1 MKLYIYGDETGN
13 LDFSNREEASQYF
26 ILTTVTVD
34 DHAVENSLMQL
45 RREIV
50 WESWEDVRLPN
61 SFHASNDNKH
71 VRRRVF
77 DLLTQHTFRVD
88 VTLLEKR
95 KANPSIRVTDAQF
108 YGTAWYYHL
117 TGLVPALAPE
127 SEELLVIAASIGNND
142 MRSNFNSVVEAIA
155 SAVAPATVVKSDMW
169 SASTAPLLQVADYCA
184 WAIQRKWERSPG
196 DTEAYDLIRGKIAS
210 EFDVFRRGATTYY

>member
-1 MKLYIYGDETGN
+1 MKLYIYGDESGDFN
-13 LDFSNREEASQYF
+13 FSNQEGASRYF

-50 WESWEDVRLPN
+50 WESWEDVRLHN
-61 SFHASNDNKH
+61 SFHARNDNRH

-77 DLLTQHTFRVD
+77 DVLAQHTFRVD

-95 KANPSIRVTDAQF
+95 KANPSIRTTDAQF
-108 YGTAWYYHL
+108 YGAAWYYHL

-127 SEELLVIAASIGNND
+127 SEELLVITASIGNND
-142 MRSNFNSVVEAIA
+142 MRSSFNSAVEAIA

-169 SASTAPLLQVADYCA
+169 SASTAPLLQAADYCA
-184 WAIQRKWERSPG
+184 WAIQRR
-196 DTEAYDLIRGKIAS
+196 
-210 EFDVFRRGATTYY
+210 